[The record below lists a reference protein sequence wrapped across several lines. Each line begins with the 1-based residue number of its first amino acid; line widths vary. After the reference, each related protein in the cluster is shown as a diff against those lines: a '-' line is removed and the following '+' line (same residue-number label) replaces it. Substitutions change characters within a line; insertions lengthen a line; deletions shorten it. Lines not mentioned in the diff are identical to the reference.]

1 MHVHFQS
8 ITVCEEEEK
17 EKEEGK
23 SKVVLRFYKWPYAR
37 TLAKY
42 TLYLWERNV
51 RAGCESG
58 MWEGGGEDVEI
69 L

>member
-42 TLYLWERNV
+42 TLYL
-51 RAGCESG
+51 
-58 MWEGGGEDVEI
+58 
-69 L
+69 

>member
-8 ITVCEEEEK
+8 ITACEEEEK

-37 TLAKY
+37 TLVKY
-42 TLYLWERNV
+42 ILFV
-51 RAGCESG
+51 REECESG
-58 MWEGGGEDVEI
+58 M
-69 L
+69 